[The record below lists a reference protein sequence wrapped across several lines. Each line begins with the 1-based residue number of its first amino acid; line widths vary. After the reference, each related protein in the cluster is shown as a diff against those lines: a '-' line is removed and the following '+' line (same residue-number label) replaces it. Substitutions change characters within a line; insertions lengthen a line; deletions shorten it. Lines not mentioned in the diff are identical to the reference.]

1 MFPELSQP
9 PPNHPSHP
17 STTRSG
23 GCPATQAA
31 TPPSHKSQT
40 RSARHRGSA
49 GPRPLASLHGGLQ
62 RLSPGERC
70 TLTPRGS
77 TGICPDAQGVAL
89 HTPNPVGPSRQ
100 VRKAAP
106 ARNPP
111 LWRRGSGPSR
121 AGPLSSTPRASPWR
135 RPLPPPRT
143 PLSGLRTPPTAPRGP
158 PPPPEGDSR
167 RSRAEAGPS
176 SSSSSPPEEKKA
188 GGGGGGLLTGR
199 QDMARPATARPP
211 PPPHEAPSQGRRGQ
225 RLGRWSVSSG
235 CSSAAAASSQPQQ
248 HGGSGHTERA
258 PDAEPAASGGAR
270 ARSGLQFAVGKR
282 AGCSGLAGG
291 GARVACHAPRVGG
304 ASDHRKARGERKVG
318 GESQLE

>member
-188 GGGGGGLLTGR
+188 GGGRWWASYRAAGHGEARHRTASSATPRGSQPGPAGAAPGPLERLVRVLLRCRRLLTTTTTWR
-199 QDMARPATARPP
+199 QRP
-211 PPPHEAPSQGRRGQ
+211 H
-225 RLGRWSVSSG
+225 
-235 CSSAAAASSQPQQ
+235 
-248 HGGSGHTERA
+248 
-258 PDAEPAASGGAR
+258 R
-270 ARSGLQFAVGKR
+270 ARSRRR
-282 AGCSGLAGG
+282 AGRERGRARTLGPSVRGREEGGL
-291 GARVACHAPRVGG
+291 
-304 ASDHRKARGERKVG
+304 
-318 GESQLE
+318 